1 MSSLKGPSGDARS
14 AKFSVKLP
22 RTITHDPQ
30 FQDRF
35 PWLPAAE
42 HGTDLL
48 PTPIK
53 FVDEGLAP
61 PRKAPTP
68 GQHTD
73 AVLRELGL
81 DDARI
86 SALREAGVAG

>member
-1 MSSLKGPSGDARS
+1 MQFGVEVNTPIAPVHD
-14 AKFSVKLP
+14 P

-48 PTPIK
+48 PNPIK
-53 FVDEGLAP
+53 FVDEGLDS

-73 AVLRELGL
+73 EVLRELGL

-86 SALREAGVAG
+86 AELRASGAAG